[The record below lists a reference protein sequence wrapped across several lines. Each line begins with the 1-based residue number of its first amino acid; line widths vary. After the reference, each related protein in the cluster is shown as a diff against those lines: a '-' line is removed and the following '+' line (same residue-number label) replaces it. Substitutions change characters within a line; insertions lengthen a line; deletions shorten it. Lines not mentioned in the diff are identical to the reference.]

1 MKKLLIIL
9 AAVALAAVS
18 CNKEQPTDNPEQN
31 STPKTRHFEIKATID
46 SGTKGTY
53 ANSKVTFTADD
64 KISVLAY
71 SEEPNGPFT
80 EQVRRRYDL
89 IVSSVDGNTITFATD
104 DIPEDAVL
112 GDFAYYPHDIVSEYS
127 VLAGGE
133 WDLEHPEFNWPH
145 VFDGKTVQIPMIG
158 IINTSGATK
167 STLFKHVGAIAE
179 IKVENAPEPEDEY
192 SYVYLQF
199 TDNSSAENKFGR
211 YEVDPGDMSLTNY
224 SSSDSDYKS
233 CYAWI
238 NGDGTYYIPLP
249 PGTYTDFS
257 ISLVDSYSTF
267 NEPYYYKM
275 RTSKQGT
282 RVTLSRAMHADFGTL
297 TYDADKIEEWYMLS
311 DMTGWSDAPTHL
323 RLIKTGEGVYEISS
337 YVHYITS
344 ENPWYKFYSP
354 AYYPISGV
362 EAKFRGTMTEGATCM
377 RAADELFT
385 ATLTKSGNDW
395 VLTDRGYGGD
405 WNGCY
410 ALGDLNI
417 FFEGDFDNWE
427 GQYPMTK
434 INYNNNMI
442 WYYEYFYVPD
452 NATHSFEFLLSGKDL
467 DHNDVFEFLGN
478 SLAITDDKP
487 YGQTAVDEGNNAM
500 SFTLTPGYYNIYLDV
515 KTLNFMFV
523 KTLPSAPAPAM

>member
-1 MKKLLIIL
+1 MKKLFVIL
-9 AAVALAAVS
+9 ATIAIAAVS
-18 CNKEQPTDNPEQN
+18 CNKEQPTDNPAQN
-31 STPKTRHFEIKATID
+31 DAPKTRHFEIKATID
-46 SGTKGTY
+46 NGTKGTY
-53 ANSKVTFTADD
+53 ANSKVNFTADD

-71 SEEPNGPFT
+71 SEEPDGPYMD
-80 EQVRRRYDL
+80 QVRRRYDL
-89 IVSSVDGNTITFATD
+89 TVTAVNGNTITFATD

-112 GDFAYYPHDIVSEYS
+112 GNFAYYPHDIVPEYAT
-127 VLAGGE
+127 LAGRE
-133 WDLEHPEFNWPH
+133 WDFEHPDFDWPH

-257 ISLVDSYSTF
+257 ISLVDNYHPGSL
-267 NEPYYYKM
+267 NYYKM
-275 RTSKQGT
+275 RSSKQGT

-297 TYDADKIEEWYMLS
+297 TYDADKIEEWYLLS
-311 DMTGWSDAPTHL
+311 DMTGWSPEPNEL

-337 YVHYITS
+337 YVYYINT

-354 AYYPISGV
+354 TYYPISGV
-362 EAKFRGTMTEGATCM
+362 QAASSGTMTEATCK
-377 RAADELFT
+377 REANEIFT
-385 ATLTKSGNDW
+385 STLTKTGDNW
-395 VLTDRGYGGD
+395 VLSDYGYPGD
-405 WNGCY
+405 WDRCYDVDNVNVYLEGSFNGWDTTC
-410 ALGDLNI
+410 
-417 FFEGDFDNWE
+417 
-427 GQYPMTK
+427 PMTK
-434 INYNNNMI
+434 LDHNNNML
-442 WYYEYFYVPD
+442 WYCNYFEVPD
-452 NATHSFEFLLSGKDL
+452 VKDYSFGFLVAGSDWSWWIEGES
-467 DHNDVFEFLGN
+467 V
-478 SLAITDDKP
+478 SLTDAKP
-487 YGQTAVDEGNNAM
+487 YAQGILNQGAPM
-500 SFTLTPGYYNIYLDV
+500 KFTLTPGLYNVYLDI